1 MNLLDKTIIAI
12 DPGVNGAIAIYHQRV
27 NHTDVFNMPETP
39 TDVYDL
45 LATYSNNAVCFLEKV
60 QGLPGMGGSPMFN
73 FGKGYGHLEMALI
86 ALSIPTETILPQKWT
101 KTMSL
106 GTKSSCSSSTEWKNK
121 LKAKA
126 QQLYPNIKVTLHNAD
141 ALLILHYALSIHG
154 NSN

>member
-12 DPGVNGAIAIYHQRV
+12 DPGANGAIAIYHQRV

-101 KTMSL
+101 KNMSL